1 MGLYTGFYQGATV
14 VRLCSAGHCVINAT
28 LQSGSVIQGELNSEV
43 TNRLHR
49 LAVIDRLSRIKERPT
64 SLVMPAS
71 PLDLHAMLTTAAP
84 EEAEIIAKHAGNC
97 TENGAV
103 ADVLFEPGT
112 PDGTPNG
119 TDGVVNG
126 ENDLLD
132 AGEMLMN
139 MDDVRTTQ
147 LRQREDTGLGFLNP
161 AEGTEGVVSSSE
173 AHTEQTKHGAPA
185 TEVERYTSSVSG
197 SREETPS
204 LAANETTPE
213 KSTLSRMESVLN
225 DNEEQ
230 AFGKDEAPMGAE
242 SQISVATGA
251 GGNETSRGGATAS
264 SASLEID
271 KTEIRKQRN
280 RAAAARSNLKRK
292 LKNESIRRDLA
303 TLTQRAIRLRVKE
316 MMLRDE
322 NTRLRNAL
330 RRGGISR

>member
-14 VRLCSAGHCVINAT
+14 VRLCSAGHHVINAT
-28 LQSGSVIQGELNSEV
+28 LQSGSVIQGEFNSGV
-43 TNRLHR
+43 TSRLHR
-49 LAVIDRLSRIKERPT
+49 LAVIDLLSRIKERPT

-71 PLDLHAMLTTAAP
+71 PLNLHAMLATDAP
-84 EEAEIIAKHAGNC
+84 EEAETIAKNM
-97 TENGAV
+97 EDQMERVGAT
-103 ADVLFEPGT
+103 DSLFVLC
-112 PDGTPNG
+112 TPNG
-119 TDGVVNG
+119 TGAILNG
-126 ENDLLD
+126 ENDIFD
-132 AGEMLMN
+132 TGEMLMN
-139 MDDVRTTQ
+139 TDDVRTSQ
-147 LRQREDTGLGFLNP
+147 SRQREDVGLGFLNP
-161 AEGTEGVVSSSE
+161 GGDNGDVTFSNESR
-173 AHTEQTKHGAPA
+173 TEQDKPCVPV

-204 LAANETTPE
+204 SAHNDTPD
-213 KSTLSRMESVLN
+213 KSSTLSRMEVDFN

-230 AFGKDEAPMGAE
+230 IFGEDEAPMGAE
-242 SQISVATGA
+242 SQISVALNTEGK
-251 GGNETSRGGATAS
+251 GRSRGGATMS
-264 SASLEID
+264 SASVEMD

-330 RRGGISR
+330 IKAGISR